1 MLFSCLRYTGFQ
13 QKIIIQNKP
22 TCAGAFKT
30 FDVYAD
36 GTDNKVDTLQPKRK
50 VKHRIF

>member
-1 MLFSCLRYTGFQ
+1 LLLSFLHYTGFQ
-13 QKIIIQNKP
+13 QKIVIQNKP

-36 GTDNKVDTLQPKRK
+36 GTDNKVGTLAA
-50 VKHRIF
+50 HCTLM